1 MNGKADAGTEITG
14 GAFSNNILTLNRA
27 VGNINIGGFT
37 SGGAQSVNV
46 SLSGSTLTVNV
57 DGHSDSVTL
66 PTSDTA
72 SISGSI
78 NVPTSLG
85 YNYTS
90 SSYTSKPYAS
100 FSNRVSELSGDVSI
114 YSENIVVGFY
124 GYGTATS
131 LRKVSSVT
139 STVTYNINGSGTVKI
154 YGGYKANV
162 AAIIMASDSSFG
174 YLSYTFNEGQ
184 LVSSSYNNLY
194 VGQDPTFYITSV
206 SIS

>member
-1 MNGKADAGTEITG
+1 M
-14 GAFSNNILTLNRA
+14 
-27 VGNINIGGFT
+27 
-37 SGGAQSVNV
+37 NV
-46 SLSGSTLTVNV
+46 SLSGSRLTVNV

-85 YNYTS
+85 YNYAS
-90 SSYTSKPYAS
+90 SSYTSKPYAN

-154 YGGYKANV
+154 YGV